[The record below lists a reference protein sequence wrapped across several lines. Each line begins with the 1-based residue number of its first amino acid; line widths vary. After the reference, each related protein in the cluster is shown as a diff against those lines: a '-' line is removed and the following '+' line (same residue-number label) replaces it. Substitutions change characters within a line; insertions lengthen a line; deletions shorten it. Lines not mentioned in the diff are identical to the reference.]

1 MHLPDKLQDAIAEEA
16 EKFNWHDILN
26 AREELTDRYTHMQS
40 RSKAFIGTDAE
51 RCAYVIAR
59 MPATYA
65 VLHRILGEVQQ
76 RASNGNLTI
85 ESLLDLGAGPGT
97 ALWAAADIL
106 PDLTKAT
113 QIEKDCALITLGKR
127 LSAVSDWPTKLV
139 VDWKSQNMEQVQ
151 VAGSYDLVILSYS
164 VGELLATSIPA
175 MIEAAWK
182 LTKKFLI
189 VIEPGTP
196 VGFGRIRTIR
206 SQLIELG
213 GGIVAPCPHAMACPM
228 PDGDW
233 CHFSERI
240 ERTSMHRRLKKA
252 ALGHEDEKYS
262 YIVASKVPSSQT
274 ESRILRNPMK
284 RSGHVIL
291 SLCAEEG
298 LVQKTVSK
306 RNSEEYKLARKSEWG
321 DEFSGGA

>member
-1 MHLPDKLQDAIAEEA
+1 MHLPEKLQDAIAEEA

-26 AREELTDRYTHMQS
+26 AREELTDRYTNMQT
-40 RSKAFIGTDAE
+40 RSKAFMGTDAE

-65 VLHRILGEVQQ
+65 VIHRILRELQQ
-76 RASNGNLTI
+76 RASNISITI
-85 ESLLDLGAGPGT
+85 ESLLDLGSGPGT
-97 ALWAAADIL
+97 TLWAAADIL

-127 LSAVSDWPTKLV
+127 LSAVADWPAKLV

-151 VAGSYDLVILSYS
+151 VAGTYDLVVLSYS
-164 VGELLATSIPA
+164 VGELLSTSIPA

-182 LTKKFLI
+182 LTNKYLI
-189 VIEPGTP
+189 VIEAGTP
-196 VGFGRIRTIR
+196 VGFGRIRAIR

-213 GGIVAPCPHAMACPM
+213 GGIVAPCPHSMACPM
-228 PDGDW
+228 PEGDW

-240 ERTSMHRRLKKA
+240 ERTSMHRRLKKG

-262 YIVASKVPSSQT
+262 YIIGSKVQTSQT
-274 ESRILRNPMK
+274 ESRILRIPMK

-291 SLCAEEG
+291 SLCGKDG

-306 RNSEEYKLARKSEWG
+306 RNSEEYKSARKSEWG
-321 DEFSGGA
+321 DEFIDGV